1 MFMFS
6 NLTWQVKKPYPL
18 TKAHRLF
25 EMSQDFSNYAI
36 ITFKNS
42 FIVFGGR
49 TLYGINDV
57 GEINEG
63 VGSVLTHSKIYQF
76 DPEFNQWTELGDL
89 KTPRHT
95 GHGVVYVNGAFIVA
109 GGYHECELKVGCR
122 SQKTVETE
130 TCRFSGKLKVSTIKT
145 FFRGCSGA

>member
-1 MFMFS
+1 MFS
-6 NLTWQVKKPYPL
+6 NSTWQVKKPYPL

-63 VGSVLTHSKIYQF
+63 VGSILTHSKIYQF

-89 KTPRHT
+89 KKPRHT
-95 GHGVVYVNGAFIVA
+95 GHGVVYVNGAFIVV
-109 GGYHECELKVGCR
+109 GGCGKASGGCF
-122 SQKTVETE
+122 SGDSVETE
-130 TCRFSGKLKVSTIKT
+130 TCRFSGKLKVLAIKK
-145 FFRGCSGA
+145 FFEGCSGASL